1 MKKLFTEG
9 FIAVDI
15 AEPLMVFDNGKKVE
29 DVTSIIS
36 ANELEVVG
44 INVDGLVA
52 GFALCQGLAS
62 GCCGDHMLPFNEEQ
76 VVDDNTSIA
85 RVIDILSRSQH
96 CFVSMLG
103 GITAVITQRDM
114 QKPPVRMW
122 LFGMIS
128 IIEMYIVRVI
138 ETKYP
143 SLSWCDKLSP
153 KRLELAED
161 LHKDRKR
168 WGQQIKLLECL
179 HLSDKANIIIK
190 DPEIMKDFGFD
201 SKSIAKK
208 NIREFQSLR
217 NNLAHAHDIVTY
229 NWDSIVKMA
238 KRLDKIMTR
247 IV

>member
-1 MKKLFTEG
+1 MF
-9 FIAVDI
+9 
-15 AEPLMVFDNGKKVE
+15 FDSDKKVE
-29 DVTSIIS
+29 DVVAIIS

-44 INVDGLVA
+44 VNVDGVVA
-52 GFALCQGLAS
+52 GFASCEDLAS
-62 GCCGDHMLPFNEEQ
+62 GCCGDHMVPFNEDQ

-85 RVIDILSRSQH
+85 RVIDILSRSEH

-103 GITAVITQRDM
+103 NITAVITQRDM

-128 IIEMYIVRVI
+128 IIEMYIVRLI

-143 SLSWCDKLSP
+143 ALSWRDKLSP
-153 KRLELAED
+153 KRLELAEN

-168 WGQQIKLLECL
+168 CGQQVKLLECL

-190 DPEIMKDFGFD
+190 DPEIMKDFGFE
-201 SKSIAKK
+201 SKSVAKK
-208 NIREFQSLR
+208 NIWEFQSLR

-229 NWDSIVKMA
+229 NWDSIVKMS